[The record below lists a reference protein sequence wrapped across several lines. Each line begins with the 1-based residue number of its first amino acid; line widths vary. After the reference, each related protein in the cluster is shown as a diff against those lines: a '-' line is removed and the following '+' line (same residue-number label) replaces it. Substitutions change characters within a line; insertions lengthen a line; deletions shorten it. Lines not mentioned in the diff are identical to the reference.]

1 MLKFNLKY
9 FIGFIT
15 LFIMEVLIALYAHDE
30 FVRPLLGD
38 FLVVILLYCLVKS
51 IIKKQETEIALF
63 VLIFAYLVELGQYYG
78 FVERI
83 GLGEYQLANIVFG
96 NFFSWVDIVMY
107 TLGIMLVLTFEYLR
121 LKDLEE

>member
-1 MLKFNLKY
+1 
-9 FIGFIT
+9 
-15 LFIMEVLIALYAHDE
+15 MEVLIALYAHDE

-51 IIKKQETEIALF
+51 IIKKQETKIALF

-83 GLGEYQLANIVFG
+83 GLGDNQLANIVFG

>member
-83 GLGEYQLANIVFG
+83 GLGDNQLANIVFG

-107 TLGIMLVLTFEYLR
+107 TLGIILVLTFEYLR

>member
-1 MLKFNLKY
+1 
-9 FIGFIT
+9 
-15 LFIMEVLIALYAHDE
+15 
-30 FVRPLLGD
+30 
-38 FLVVILLYCLVKS
+38 
-51 IIKKQETEIALF
+51 
-63 VLIFAYLVELGQYYG
+63 
-78 FVERI
+78 VERI

>member
-83 GLGEYQLANIVFG
+83 GLGDNQLANIVFG